1 MARKR
6 RMRGECVSAARKW
19 VAAWTLPSSVRFADS
34 FSLRAKCRLRRL
46 HSDTRLR
53 AQPHGEAFLTKIPPH
68 LAARGLK
75 FNFYCSF
82 ALMAASIARAASLPA
97 PMARMTVAAPVTAS
111 PPA

>member
-19 VAAWTLPSSVRFADS
+19 VAARTLPSSVRFADS

-53 AQPHGEAFLTKIPPH
+53 AQPRGATS
-68 LAARGLK
+68 LAEGGKGTYRP
-75 FNFYCSF
+75 ST
-82 ALMAASIARAASLPA
+82 ASITRSQSSKDRFVEQGRLT
-97 PMARMTVAAPVTAS
+97 MYLR
-111 PPA
+111 

>member
-1 MARKR
+1 MW
-6 RMRGECVSAARKW
+6 MPPVYGIVWQGC
-19 VAAWTLPSSVRFADS
+19 PSSVACGDS
-34 FSLRAKCRLRRL
+34 FPLRGSL
-46 HSDTRLR
+46 
-53 AQPHGEAFLTKIPPH
+53 LTKTPPH

-97 PMARMTVAAPVTAS
+97 PIARMTVAAPVTAS

>member
-1 MARKR
+1 MWMPPVYGIVWQGCRNCPYMGQYGK
-6 RMRGECVSAARKW
+6 
-19 VAAWTLPSSVRFADS
+19 VAPI
-34 FSLRAKCRLRRL
+34 SLRAKCRLRRL
-46 HSDTRLR
+46 HSDTRLW
-53 AQPHGEAFLTKIPPH
+53 AQPQEEAFLTKTPPH